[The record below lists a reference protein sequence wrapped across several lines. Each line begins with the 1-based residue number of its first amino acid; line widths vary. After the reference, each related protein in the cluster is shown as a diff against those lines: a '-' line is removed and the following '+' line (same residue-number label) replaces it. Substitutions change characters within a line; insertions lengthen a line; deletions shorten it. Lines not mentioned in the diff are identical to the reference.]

1 MIKSNPSFEY
11 LYCFDDN
18 FNKQAFTSI
27 ISLLDNVKKPIVIN
41 VIHPNQFVYDK
52 VPDLINKHINLKKIN
67 FFLFKNSGYQFPNLL
82 DNHVSE
88 ATYYRLFID
97 KYLENNIENIVY
109 IDADMICIDDPTNI
123 IEDKIGYL
131 NQNDQLISVKTELEY
146 KYSDSDI
153 FKRLELR
160 ENYFNAGFMII
171 NFKKWINDK
180 VGEKLLE
187 IMKDNYS
194 KIVFWDQ
201 DILNLYV
208 NGTFLELDEKLNYSA
223 QNLMENNIHDEKYII
238 HYVGSKKPWLTS
250 GAFDISSE
258 FYHTNFR
265 KLYSSSYHV
274 EHKWK
279 IASLKELFLA
289 IIKFK
294 IFKINNPLLYIKD
307 FIISLRK

>member
-1 MIKSNPSFEY
+1 MDRY
-11 LYCFDDN
+11 
-18 FNKQAFTSI
+18 
-27 ISLLDNVKKPIVIN
+27 
-41 VIHPNQFVYDK
+41 
-52 VPDLINKHINLKKIN
+52 
-67 FFLFKNSGYQFPNLL
+67 
-82 DNHVSE
+82 
-88 ATYYRLFID
+88 
-97 KYLENNIENIVY
+97 
-109 IDADMICIDDPTNI
+109 
-123 IEDKIGYL
+123 
-131 NQNDQLISVKTELEY
+131 
-146 KYSDSDI
+146 
-153 FKRLELR
+153 
-160 ENYFNAGFMII
+160 
-171 NFKKWINDK
+171 K

-201 DILNLYV
+201 DILNLYI

-223 QNLMENNIHDEKYII
+223 QNLMENNIHDEKYNSLCREQKAL
-238 HYVGSKKPWLTS
+238 VNKWC
-250 GAFDISSE
+250 FDISSE

-307 FIISLRK
+307 FIISLRKINRNTMLIGIN

>member
-1 MIKSNPSFEY
+1 MIKSNPSLEY

-41 VIHPNQFVYDK
+41 VIHPNQFVCDK

-123 IEDKIGYL
+123 IEDKIVYL

-146 KYSDSDI
+146 KCSDSDI

-171 NFKKWINDK
+171 NFKKWIDDK

-187 IMKDNYS
+187 IMKENYS

-201 DILNLYV
+201 DILNLYI

-265 KLYSSSYHV
+265 KLYSGSYHV